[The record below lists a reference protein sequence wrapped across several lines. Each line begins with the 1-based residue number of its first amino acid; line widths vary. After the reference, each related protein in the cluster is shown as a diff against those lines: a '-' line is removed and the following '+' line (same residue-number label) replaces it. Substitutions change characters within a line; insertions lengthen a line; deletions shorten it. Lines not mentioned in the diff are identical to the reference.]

1 MSPRGSSPKHV
12 DQLII
17 TQNSIQLTL
26 WQVHFANKF
35 LTELLKIIDLLG
47 RLAIG
52 TDSVRGDRKTFVI
65 SELDDSLFKGFV
77 GVINEKASMAAA
89 AYEFG

>member
-1 MSPRGSSPKHV
+1 MGKSTKRRFESFRRGSSPKHV
-12 DQLII
+12 DQLMI
-17 TQNSIQLTL
+17 TQNTIQLTL

-47 RLAIG
+47 GLAIG

-65 SELDDSLFKGFV
+65 SELDDSLFQGLCRCNK
-77 GVINEKASMAAA
+77 
-89 AYEFG
+89 